1 MKKRNEYGE
10 VQIIL
15 EPIHYRLYDAMKAS
29 ADEDTKLTLEDVCN
43 AIGIEYDPP
52 KENQY
57 IANTKA
63 YRKVWNIKEEI
74 NQSGY
79 FDKTIVIDDN
89 VYRFATEEEL
99 LEYDRKLESQ
109 IKKLG
114 KRRKMLKIKRRRD
127 GQGKLL
133 NNAGNPITPANKQ
146 FHEAFREP
154 KKEDAEDVG

>member
-1 MKKRNEYGE
+1 MKKKNEQGE
-10 VQIIL
+10 IEIVL
-15 EPIHYRLYDAMKAS
+15 EPIHYRLYDAMQAS
-29 ADEDTKLTLEDVCN
+29 ADQDTKLTLEDVCN
-43 AIGIEYDPP
+43 AIGIEYDEP

-99 LEYDRKLESQ
+99 LEYDRKLEVQ

-146 FHEAFREP
+146 FHESFRE
-154 KKEDAEDVG
+154 KKE